1 MTIYIGL
8 NGYKISV
15 CQESIF
21 RDAYFRNRL
30 INEIYPAVQAIKQ
43 YIKLGELQSCL
54 EALAN
59 VKPNDKIKRLQK
71 SSFTANSV
79 PRRLDEF
86 CKSLLFQL
94 EMWKR
99 RCEEPG
105 SDVVFARNT
114 IDLIVKD
121 AWESATHHIIGV

>member
-1 MTIYIGL
+1 
-8 NGYKISV
+8 
-15 CQESIF
+15 
-21 RDAYFRNRL
+21 L
-30 INEIYPAVQAIKQ
+30 INEIYPAVQAIQQ

-71 SSFTANSV
+71 SSFTANRV
-79 PRRLDEF
+79 PQRLDEF

-99 RCEEPG
+99 RCQESESNLG
-105 SDVVFARNT
+105 KKT
-114 IDLIVKD
+114 IDLIIEE
-121 AWESATHHIIGV
+121 AWQSATHHIIGV